1 LFWQVF
7 WHSCGSFIVLN
18 NSLCSLCSVC
28 LDLSW
33 LKSLI
38 CLINRHASGLQQG
51 LKKFLESSCSLT
63 QDLVRPKKKTQ
74 GDASHQTRSSSAAI
88 SWMGLGERD
97 QVFPWFT
104 LFTLLTLKPEGLN
117 ICQISL
123 VYCCSQV
130 SSCRT

>member
-1 LFWQVF
+1 MLYVHSIHSSFHNSFLFF
-7 WHSCGSFIVLN
+7 RSRL
-18 NSLCSLCSVC
+18 L
-28 LDLSW
+28 
-33 LKSLI
+33 LK
-38 CLINRHASGLQQG
+38 
-51 LKKFLESSCSLT
+51 
-63 QDLVRPKKKTQ
+63 KKKTQ

>member
-1 LFWQVF
+1 MDKQLLLSLSNLNSSSSGESIFQHEHLQFLFLFIRKLLHVVRSQ
-7 WHSCGSFIVLN
+7 SELCYSFLF
-18 NSLCSLCSVC
+18 SQFLPFFSFQ
-28 LDLSW
+28 
-33 LKSLI
+33 
-38 CLINRHASGLQQG
+38 ASA
-51 LKKFLESSCSLT
+51 KE
-63 QDLVRPKKKTQ
+63 KKTQ

-104 LFTLLTLKPEGLN
+104 LFPLLTLKPEGLN
-117 ICQISL
+117 IYQISL